1 MRAAPLM
8 TDLRDAM
15 RRRLAADIESYLCG
29 EIPSPLDMT
38 RAVRVERWY
47 PLIRRRGKEFIMV
60 VVGDVYQHPDN
71 DDGMS
76 VQSPAVQ
83 WFDRNERFFRTTGR
97 LYALG
102 RRIGHQ
108 DIPDISGDDI

>member
-1 MRAAPLM
+1 M

-29 EIPSPLDMT
+29 EVPSPLDMT

-47 PLIRRRGKEFIMV
+47 PLICHRGKEFVMV
-60 VVGDVYQHPDN
+60 IIGDVYQHPDN
-71 DDGMS
+71 DDGMN

-102 RRIGHQ
+102 RKIGHA
-108 DIPDISGDDI
+108 IPGTSGDDI